1 MSGIWMICQVMWLYH
16 LNTGHPYC
24 PVFRWIRCSVFRWLL
39 YTLLLCWV
47 KKSSKK
53 VLPIILYLTE
63 LWHVCFSDPTCRSK
77 VPEAWFN
84 VRQTYSLSSLAF
96 KRATQECTSK
106 WSDAPWRWHITY
118 CVWYL
123 ILVNCF
129 LFKIIFVMFNN
140 LRINYIKT

>member
-1 MSGIWMICQVMWLYH
+1 MICQVMWLYH

-96 KRATQECTSK
+96 KRVTRWSAITNTFPLPLLPKVHKSATGRLEQT
-106 WSDAPWRWHITY
+106 
-118 CVWYL
+118 
-123 ILVNCF
+123 
-129 LFKIIFVMFNN
+129 NN
-140 LRINYIKT
+140 LGNLGIVFFPINCPILKVVIP